1 MLELFLSGSPVVVF
15 VIIPLLIMAARIIDV
30 SLSTL
35 RIVYLM
41 KGEKFFAAGLGFF
54 ESLIWLLAIGQI
66 IQNVTNVPAYIG
78 WAAGFALGNYIGLL
92 IEERLA
98 VGKMIV
104 RVITSVEAKS
114 LIDKLKDSGYGVT
127 HIDAQGASNKVKII
141 FCVIQR
147 DQFGRVVEIIN
158 EFNPRAFYTVE
169 DVRMAREGVFPPSRG
184 IYQRMGLFPLFVR
197 QPKKK

>member
-1 MLELFLSGSPVVVF
+1 MFELAQNASPVLVLA
-15 VIIPLLIMAARIIDV
+15 IIPLLIMAARIIDV
-30 SLSTL
+30 SFSTL

-41 KGEKFFAAGLGFF
+41 KGEKVFAAGLGFF
-54 ESLIWLLAIGQI
+54 ESLIWLIAISQI

-98 VGKMIV
+98 VGKLIV
-104 RVITSVEAKS
+104 RVITSVEAQE
-114 LIDKLKDSGYGVT
+114 LIEKLKGSGYGVT
-127 HIDAQGASNKVKII
+127 YIDGQGTAGKVKLI

-147 DQFGRVVEIIN
+147 DQFERVVEIIRQ
-158 EFNPRAFYTVE
+158 FNPKAFYTVE
-169 DVRMAREGVFPPSRG
+169 DVRTAREGVFPKSQRL
-184 IYQRMGLFPLFVR
+184 YQRMGLYPLFVR

>member
-1 MLELFLSGSPVVVF
+1 MITIDSPVVILAV
-15 VIIPLLIMAARIIDV
+15 IPLLIMAARIIDV
-30 SLSTL
+30 SFSTL

-41 KGEKFFAAGLGFF
+41 KGEKVFAAGLGFF
-54 ESLIWLLAIGQI
+54 ESLIWLIAISQI

-98 VGKMIV
+98 VGKLIV
-104 RVITSVEAKS
+104 RVITSVEAQE
-114 LIDKLKDSGYGVT
+114 LIEKLKGSGYGVT
-127 HIDAQGASNKVKII
+127 YIDGQGTAGKVKLI

-147 DQFGRVVEIIN
+147 DQFERVVEIIRQ
-158 EFNPRAFYTVE
+158 FNPKAFYTVE
-169 DVRMAREGVFPPSRG
+169 DVRTAREGVFPKSQG
-184 IYQRMGLFPLFVR
+184 LYQRMGLYPLFVR